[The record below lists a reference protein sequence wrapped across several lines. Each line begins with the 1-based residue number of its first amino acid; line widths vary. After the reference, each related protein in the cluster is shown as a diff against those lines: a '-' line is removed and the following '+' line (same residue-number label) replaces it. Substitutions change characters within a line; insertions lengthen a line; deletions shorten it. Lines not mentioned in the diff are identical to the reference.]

1 MFVLASASLLA
12 LRFALGWACGVL
24 ARAPSLLRA
33 AKPSAFAHFA
43 ARSPQANRRWAL
55 FQCPHTWRCRS
66 LQPVAANYS
75 VKWTAANRR
84 GIFMQLVA
92 AATYLK
98 R

>member
-1 MFVLASASLLA
+1 MPMP
-12 LRFALGWACGVL
+12 GV
-24 ARAPSLLRA
+24 
-33 AKPSAFAHFA
+33 H
-43 ARSPQANRRWAL
+43 
-55 FQCPHTWRCRS
+55 
-66 LQPVAANYS
+66 YS

>member
-1 MFVLASASLLA
+1 MRAAKIPPYRLHRGARKRRPSLFGLA
-12 LRFALGWACGVL
+12 RVL
-24 ARAPSLLRA
+24 ARWRRLRRTVVVVVSRGFAGTLAP
-33 AKPSAFAHFA
+33 
-43 ARSPQANRRWAL
+43 
-55 FQCPHTWRCRS
+55 
-66 LQPVAANYS
+66 NYS

>member
-1 MFVLASASLLA
+1 VVRSRGFAGKLA
-12 LRFALGWACGVL
+12 
-24 ARAPSLLRA
+24 P
-33 AKPSAFAHFA
+33 
-43 ARSPQANRRWAL
+43 
-55 FQCPHTWRCRS
+55 
-66 LQPVAANYS
+66 NYS